1 MCAHTHTHAPKHALS
16 IFLSVSACLSICLS
30 IFVLS
35 LIYTY
40 AYLAFTDMYMYVSS
54 VRCAR
59 KHHDGIMIVHPQLRT
74 RTNCR
79 TRSSSFY
86 STANRWPR
94 PKSST
99 KPVSP
104 LGMRLSDSIL
114 MALFKP
120 CKLTC
125 RYDNRQRERL
135 FFIAPSLICNVGR
148 CGAIDRKLI

>member
-1 MCAHTHTHAPKHALS
+1 MRTHTHTHAPKHALS

-30 IFVLS
+30 MFVLS

-40 AYLAFTDMYMYVSS
+40 AYLAFTDMYMYVSC
-54 VRCAR
+54 VRHAR

-79 TRSSSFY
+79 TRLSSFY

-148 CGAIDRKLI
+148 CGAIDRKLS